1 MGVLIMKN
9 TSKLLI
15 LMTFISISV
24 EAFAHSR
31 ENTDKFHPYLEDS
44 RHLQI
49 PQWQTK
55 NWYLEDWTSQKSA
68 DAILRDLYRAD
79 IFKDQTVDRKKRPI
93 LVVGKNFYRLS
104 GFDKRRVTTLLNN
117 AYDVTGSNPEGA
129 FFLKDWKTGQFIGVF
144 DEYGLR
150 LH

>member
-1 MGVLIMKN
+1 MKKL
-9 TSKLLI
+9 SKALI
-15 LMTFISISV
+15 LLFFVAVSSNVM
-24 EAFAHSR
+24 AHSR
-31 ENTDKFHPYLEDS
+31 ENTDKFHPYLEES

-55 NWYLEDWTSQKSA
+55 NWYLEDWTAQKSG
-68 DAILRDLYRAD
+68 DIILQDLYRAD

-104 GFDKRRVTTLLNN
+104 GFDKRRVTTLLDKV
-117 AYDVTGSNPEGA
+117 YSVTENNPEGA
-129 FFLKDWKTGQFIGVF
+129 FFLKDWQTKQFIGVF
-144 DEYGLR
+144 DENGLR